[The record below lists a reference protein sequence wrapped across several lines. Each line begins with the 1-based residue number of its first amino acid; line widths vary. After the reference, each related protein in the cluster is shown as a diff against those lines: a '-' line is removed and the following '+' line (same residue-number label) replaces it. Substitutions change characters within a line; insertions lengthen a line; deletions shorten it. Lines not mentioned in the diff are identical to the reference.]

1 MEDDGSYCALY
12 AGSSAYRRKPVASFR
27 DLNLA
32 SINRL
37 ISSQALI
44 VSRYNLSIHRRRI
57 KTEEKAKVVTVVR
70 GMYLNATLTIKQQ
83 DDLNKSFLK
92 TFFLV
97 GWWLYGVVRTII
109 HFFKA
114 SIPSSSLYFILF
126 ILFFRIILVE
136 NIYLVRQEIES
147 IPSPKQQQRPL
158 LAIFS
163 FWPFT
168 SQELLKQLFKLKD
181 RCTVHCVPCCW
192 VLKA

>member
-1 MEDDGSYCALY
+1 MFQDTNTHFFTRQLRVSMEDDGSYCALY

-97 GWWLYGVVRTII
+97 GWWVVVWCGQDDHPFFQSI
-109 HFFKA
+109 HSVK
-114 SIPSSSLYFILF
+114 
-126 ILFFRIILVE
+126 
-136 NIYLVRQEIES
+136 
-147 IPSPKQQQRPL
+147 
-158 LAIFS
+158 
-163 FWPFT
+163 
-168 SQELLKQLFKLKD
+168 
-181 RCTVHCVPCCW
+181 
-192 VLKA
+192 

>member
-70 GMYLNATLTIKQQ
+70 GTEFIKFLSVRAILHEE
-83 DDLNKSFLK
+83 DLKNNIYSFLQIV
-92 TFFLV
+92 LV
-97 GWWLYGVVRTII
+97 QGI
-109 HFFKA
+109 
-114 SIPSSSLYFILF
+114 
-126 ILFFRIILVE
+126 
-136 NIYLVRQEIES
+136 
-147 IPSPKQQQRPL
+147 
-158 LAIFS
+158 
-163 FWPFT
+163 
-168 SQELLKQLFKLKD
+168 
-181 RCTVHCVPCCW
+181 
-192 VLKA
+192 